1 MKSIIKTLNSFI
13 LTFTISIAIFHIDHV
28 DHDHHEGYSICDI
41 SCNDETHHASSHHCE
56 KCLNKTHRIMVQ
68 ASIDA
73 YSNRHHLSIYSLNEN
88 SNNKLLTYKLYSR
101 PPPKL
106 L

>member
-1 MKSIIKTLNSFI
+1 MNNALKSFI
-13 LTFTISIAIFHIDHV
+13 SFSLSFFILSITFHIDHV
-28 DHDHHEGYSICDI
+28 DHDQYEGYSICDI
-41 SCNDETHHASSHHCE
+41 SCNDEGHHASSHHCE